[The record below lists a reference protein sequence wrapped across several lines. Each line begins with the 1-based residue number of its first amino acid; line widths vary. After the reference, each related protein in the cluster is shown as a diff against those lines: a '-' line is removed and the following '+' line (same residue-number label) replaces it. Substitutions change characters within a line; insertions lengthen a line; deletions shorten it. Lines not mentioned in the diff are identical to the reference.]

1 MKNGLMIASN
11 IGGNTAALFVE
22 EEVLEQ
28 AHLNR
33 RTRERL
39 RKAEKKEKLTRK
51 RVREH
56 SRRLQ
61 KLIVRVGAAVAA
73 SAGVAMAE
81 ATGLMDPMLG
91 TALMVAAMVYISFLL
106 GRHLGRCGR

>member
-1 MKNGLMIASN
+1 MKKGLMIATN
-11 IGGNTAALFVE
+11 MGGNTSAVWVE

-28 AHLNR
+28 SLLNR

-61 KLIVRVGAAVAA
+61 KLVVRVAAVVAV

-81 ATGLMDPMLG
+81 ATELMDPMLG
-91 TALMVAAMVYISFLL
+91 TALLVAAMVYVSFLV
-106 GRHLGRCGR
+106 GQHLGRCGR